1 MLFGRSRFSLAR
13 TAIMP
18 DVVGKRIKL
27 IHTKNPYTYLKPGD
41 RGTVVDVTELP
52 YEDTPFSV
60 LVQWDNGPRL
70 AILDGYDDYRMVYD
84 E

>member
-1 MLFGRSRFSLAR
+1 MAFGRSRSSLAG
-13 TAIMP
+13 TTVMP
-18 DVVGKRIKL
+18 DVVGKGIKF
-27 IHTKNPYTYLKPGD
+27 IHTKNLYTYLKPGD
-41 RGTVVDVTELP
+41 KGTVVDVTELP

-60 LVQWDNGPRL
+60 LVQWDNGLRL